1 MRIVLF
7 TEIELADNAVLQMH
21 EQIKK
26 NSPLAIEG
34 RMLEQAICEG
44 MVRAADLFFKQL
56 PGVKAQ
62 QTVFLP
68 PLLGKLLT

>member
-1 MRIVLF
+1 MRVLLF

-26 NSPLAIEG
+26 HSPVPLEG

-44 MVRAADLFFKQL
+44 MARAADLFFKQL

-62 QTVFLP
+62 QTVYLP
-68 PLLGKLLT
+68 PLLGKLV

>member
-1 MRIVLF
+1 MRVLLL

-21 EQIKK
+21 DQIKK
-26 NSPLAIEG
+26 NSPVAIEG
-34 RMLEQAICEG
+34 RVLEQVICEG

-62 QTVFLP
+62 QTVYLP
-68 PLLGKLLT
+68 PLLGKLI